1 VASFVNLMQLAGTL
15 DAEDHP
21 FIEVEGQEV
30 ACVTAFETAGS
41 QAALFRLLAG
51 QRIPAHTHSA
61 IDDIF
66 FGVRGTGRIRIWR
79 DGGET
84 EDHQVEAGTLV
95 VVTPETPH
103 EVSCAGD
110 EFCYILLQAPREHY
124 DNLPYP

>member
-66 FGVRGTGRIRIWR
+66 FGVRGT
-79 DGGET
+79 
-84 EDHQVEAGTLV
+84 A
-95 VVTPETPH
+95 H